1 MINVVIEVLIG
12 PACLSSKL
20 PSAFIILPL
29 LRFPVLAIEQ
39 MGILVNNLSS
49 PLLTVLERF
58 ITTSISIPVLLLGRH
73 LISSLVDQVS
83 RAAVRLHFGV
93 IA

>member
-1 MINVVIEVLIG
+1 VIEVLIA
-12 PACLSSKL
+12 PTCLSSEL

-49 PLLTVLERF
+49 PLLAVLERF
-58 ITTSISIPVLLLGRH
+58 ITTSISIPILLLGRH

-83 RAAVRLHFGV
+83 RAAVRLLFGV